1 MASCAHCGAPMA
13 AGVAAGVVAG
23 GATGAPDG
31 AGEVPG
37 TEASFCCQGCRAAY
51 GLLRGLG
58 LDQYYRRRSIDPT
71 QPPLK
76 PDENAA
82 ALDYQAHVVAAADG
96 TATLYLMVEGL
107 HCAACV
113 WLIESV
119 LARQAGVVEAR
130 LNMTTRRLVL
140 RWRADENTAT
150 GLLAPLAAIGYRL
163 VPYDARRLGGDVERH
178 EKALLRA
185 MAVAGFAAG
194 NVMLF
199 SVSIWSGDDGSMD
212 WATRSLFHWLS
223 ALIALPAVVYCLRPF
238 ARSALTALAARRTN
252 MDVPITIGVILASA
266 MSLWE
271 TMQGGQHAY
280 FDAAVSLLF
289 FLLIGRYL
297 DSRARGRARSTAEHL
312 LALGATAVTV
322 LTGDGSRRLMAPDQL
337 RPGMTVLVAAGE
349 RIGVDGK
356 VIDGSSELDNS
367 LITGE
372 TTPAPAM
379 PGTDVFAGTI
389 NLAAPLRLCVT
400 AVGEGT
406 LLAEIVRLME
416 VAEQGRAKVVLLADR
431 LARAYAP
438 VVHVMALSTFLGWE
452 IFTDTPWQDALLTA
466 VSVLIITCPCA
477 LALAV
482 PVVQVVASGRL
493 LRRGI
498 LLKSATA
505 QERLATVDTVVF
517 DKTGTLTLGRPDLLL
532 GGWDDD
538 DLRTAA
544 AIAAASK
551 HPLAR
556 ALVRAMPGVPVAA
569 GVTEVPGCG
578 LEAGD
583 IRLGSRRW
591 LGLAEVAGDDP
602 EMLLARP
609 GRSPVRFVFAD
620 CPRPDAAQVVS
631 VLRRRGFHL
640 ELLSGDRP
648 AVVEAVAREAGIDI
662 WRGGCAPADK
672 CRRLGELAESGRRV
686 LMVGD
691 GLNDAPALAAALVS
705 MSPSSA
711 IDLTQTIADIVFQG
725 ADLAPVA
732 EAIAVSVK
740 AGGLVR
746 QNFAI
751 ALAYNLFTIPLAVT
765 GHVTP
770 LIAAI
775 AMSSSSVI
783 VIVNALRLSRG
794 RRW

>member
-1 MASCAHCGAPMA
+1 M
-13 AGVAAGVVAG
+13 
-23 GATGAPDG
+23 
-31 AGEVPG
+31 
-37 TEASFCCQGCRAAY
+37 
-51 GLLRGLG
+51 
-58 LDQYYRRRSIDPT
+58 
-71 QPPLK
+71 
-76 PDENAA
+76 
-82 ALDYQAHVVAAADG
+82 
-96 TATLYLMVEGL
+96 
-107 HCAACV
+107 
-113 WLIESV
+113 
-119 LARQAGVVEAR
+119 
-130 LNMTTRRLVL
+130 
-140 RWRADENTAT
+140 
-150 GLLAPLAAIGYRL
+150 
-163 VPYDARRLGGDVERH
+163 
-178 EKALLRA
+178 
-185 MAVAGFAAG
+185 
-194 NVMLF
+194 
-199 SVSIWSGDDGSMD
+199 
-212 WATRSLFHWLS
+212 
-223 ALIALPAVVYCLRPF
+223 
-238 ARSALTALAARRTN
+238 
-252 MDVPITIGVILASA
+252 
-266 MSLWE
+266 
-271 TMQGGQHAY
+271 
-280 FDAAVSLLF
+280 
-289 FLLIGRYL
+289 
-297 DSRARGRARSTAEHL
+297 
-312 LALGATAVTV
+312 
-322 LTGDGSRRLMAPDQL
+322 
-337 RPGMTVLVAAGE
+337 
-349 RIGVDGK
+349 
-356 VIDGSSELDNS
+356 
-367 LITGE
+367 
-372 TTPAPAM
+372 
-379 PGTDVFAGTI
+379 
-389 NLAAPLRLCVT
+389 
-400 AVGEGT
+400 
-406 LLAEIVRLME
+406 
-416 VAEQGRAKVVLLADR
+416 
-431 LARAYAP
+431 
-438 VVHVMALSTFLGWE
+438 
-452 IFTDTPWQDALLTA
+452 LTA